1 MGWDDFQNF
10 LVPSHEITSYSNIV
24 LKYRFFAQLSFRV
37 NLSGVLLLDITSGA
51 DPAVRR
57 IVTSGVTLFDSDS
70 NSDSDSV
77 EIGFRTPMQ
86 FTSDGPATA
95 DSSEFFKSFSWQK
108 KETKWIVLLQETAF

>member
-1 MGWDDFQNF
+1 
-10 LVPSHEITSYSNIV
+10 
-24 LKYRFFAQLSFRV
+24 
-37 NLSGVLLLDITSGA
+37 LLDITSGA

-70 NSDSDSV
+70 NSDSDSVEVGV